1 MIRLSTVVV
10 FASVGLALAGTSAA
24 ARDGFSAG
32 GRGGFRAAVGPGGG
46 FHRPSF
52 GVRRHLSRPFYPS
65 WFKVARNPFPGFH
78 RRFAGF
84 DRSGFKFARGPFG
97 GFHRP
102 FAPYRLPYWP
112 VQLDSGSPVV
122 TVVLNQVLAPPG
134 VVPSLPS
141 VRDLPVS
148 AGLRETR
155 PAPATVIVINERTRG
170 SSDTGTLR
178 LSRGPRIVK
187 AVPDE
192 ADAPERD
199 EPPTLGARVVYV
211 SVPAGR

>member
-1 MIRLSTVVV
+1 MIRLSTLVV
-10 FASVGLALAGTSAA
+10 FASVSLALAGTSAA
-24 ARDGFSAG
+24 ARDGFSVG
-32 GRGGFRAAVGPGGG
+32 GRGAFRAAGPGVG

-52 GVRRHLSRPFYPS
+52 GMGRRLSRPFYPS

-84 DRSGFKFARGPFG
+84 DRTGFKFARGPFG

-102 FAPYRLPYWP
+102 FGPYRLPYWP

-122 TVVLNQVLAPPG
+122 TVVLNQTLAPPG
-134 VVPSLPS
+134 VLPSVPS
-141 VRDLPVS
+141 VRDLPAS

-155 PAPATVIVINERTRG
+155 PAPAALIVLNEGIRG
-170 SSDTGTLR
+170 SSGTGTLR
-178 LSRGPRIVK
+178 LSRGPRVVK

-192 ADAPERD
+192 ADAPDGD
-199 EPPTLGARVVYV
+199 EPATLGARIIHV